1 MQISITFSGRSEG
14 GELGGGG
21 PASASAHPAGS
32 AAAPAKRERNLAR
45 GARRL
50 RGLAASVLLAV
61 GLGSS
66 STALADEPAG
76 AGAAPIEEPPPP
88 TEPSDRA
95 PEVADD
101 ATAPAAE
108 VPVVA
113 AGHAEVPAAPPAAPD
128 RTGPSAVP
136 VVKGRDEPK
145 HEASRSP
152 FELELHG
159 YGDLQFAF
167 HDYGANQNRPGGS
180 QSDRRLVFDTTR
192 FVFELEGRMPYDLEF
207 EAEVEFEH
215 GGTGVAQELDYEE
228 FGEFEQEVEKG
239 GEVILEEF
247 YLKKKF
253 AKHFSVA
260 AGRFYVAVGL
270 LSDFNHPTDYLAATR
285 SEAETTVIPAVW
297 NEMGL
302 AFKAKFDWLQAT
314 AQVVN
319 GLDSTGFSS
328 QSWIATGHQRRF
340 EFVRASDLAFVGRV
354 DLLPTRDVIVGASGY
369 YGGTSRNRPKAD
381 LVQECTGGAEDVVAP
396 CGYVDA
402 PVLILD
408 AHTHLRLGPVRA
420 SALALWGHL
429 ANAGDV
435 SSRNERLS
443 NALNVLRTPV
453 ADEAL
458 AMWAEVGLDVAP
470 WLSLEPAHRL
480 EPFVRLDHYD
490 TMFHVREGL
499 FDNPR
504 FERTVF
510 TGGVGYTLLD
520 AMVLKLEA
528 SRRHFGSSA
537 LNPEDTVRLSA
548 AVVY

>member
-1 MQISITFSGRSEG
+1 MKTNDTRDR
-14 GELGGGG
+14 
-21 PASASAHPAGS
+21 HP
-32 AAAPAKRERNLAR
+32 AR

-50 RGLAASVLLAV
+50 RGIGACVLIAV
-61 GLGSS
+61 GIGISS
-66 STALADEPAG
+66 PALADEPVDAG
-76 AGAAPIEEPPPP
+76 SAPIDEPSPRA
-88 TEPSDRA
+88 EPSDRA
-95 PEVADD
+95 PEGVDAGVPGVAEPAEAPVASAD
-101 ATAPAAE
+101 AGAAASTDAGAAE
-108 VPVVA
+108 APGASPDAGAAASADAGAAEAPVV
-113 AGHAEVPAAPPAAPD
+113 PA
-128 RTGPSAVP
+128 
-136 VVKGRDEPK
+136 VVKPDLHK
-145 HEASRSP
+145 ASRSP

-167 HDYGANQNRPGGS
+167 HNYGANQNRQGGS
-180 QSDRRLVFDTTR
+180 QSDRRLVFDTSR
-192 FVFELEGRMPYDLEF
+192 FVFELEGKMPFDLEF

-215 GGTGVAQELDYEE
+215 GGTGITQELDYEE

-239 GEVILEEF
+239 GEVLLEEF

-253 AKHFSVA
+253 AEHFSVA
-260 AGRFYVAVGL
+260 VGRFYVAMGL
-270 LSDFNHPTDYLAATR
+270 LSDFHHPTDYLATTR

-302 AFKAKFDWLQAT
+302 QFKAKFDWIQAT
-314 AQVVN
+314 GQVVN

-328 QSWIATGHQRRF
+328 QSWIASGHQSRF
-340 EFVRASDLAFVGRV
+340 EFVRATDLAFVGRV
-354 DLLPTRDVIVGASGY
+354 DLLPRKDVVVGVSGY

-381 LVQECTGGAEDVVAP
+381 LVRECAGGAQDVVAP

-402 PVLILD
+402 PVLLLD

-429 ANAGDV
+429 GHAGDV
-435 SSRNERLS
+435 SSRNKRLS

-458 AMWAEVGLDVAP
+458 AVWAEVGLDVAP
-470 WLSLEPAHRL
+470 WLSLARAHRI

-490 TMFHVREGL
+490 TMFRVREGL

-520 AMVLKLEA
+520 ALVLKLDA
-528 SRRHFGSSA
+528 SRRQFGSSA
-537 LNPEDTVRLSA
+537 FNPEDSIRLSA
-548 AVVY
+548 AFVY